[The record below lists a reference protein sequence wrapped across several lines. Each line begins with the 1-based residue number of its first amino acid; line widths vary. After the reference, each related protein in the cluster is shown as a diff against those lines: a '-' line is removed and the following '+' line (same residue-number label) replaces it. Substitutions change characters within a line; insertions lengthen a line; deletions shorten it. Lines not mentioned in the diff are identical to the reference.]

1 MRKNVHGSTLLLK
14 KNWKQSKCR
23 QTEWNL
29 SNSEISL
36 SSMEKK
42 RTKHSITTNIHE
54 SKKIRPSEMRS
65 MKEYE
70 TGRIN

>member
-42 RTKHSITTNIHE
+42 
-54 SKKIRPSEMRS
+54 
-65 MKEYE
+65 KELSTALQPIYMNLRKL
-70 TGRIN
+70 GQVKCVV